1 VERGK
6 GDMSNMKEQKAI
18 QSSEVVSDETGRQY
32 HINLAPGE
40 LAEYVILVGDPGR
53 ADKASEFLDDIRV
66 AQRNREYVTYTG
78 FYKGMEVSVMST
90 GIGTDNVE
98 IAMIEIFQITK
109 NPAFIRVG
117 SCGGLKKEMDIGEL
131 VISTGAVRLENTSL
145 FFVNEGYP
153 AVADYEVVLALISAC
168 DKSNYPYHL
177 GLTASASGFYGAQGR
192 NIPGIP
198 LRFPNLQDDMTKMN
212 VANFEMESST
222 LFTLASLKG
231 LRASTVCAVYA
242 NRIQGTFIDP
252 ETKAAA
258 ERNCI
263 LAGLEGFKVLE
274 RMDAEKK
281 KRNIKYWFP

>member
-1 VERGK
+1 MEK
-6 GDMSNMKEQKAI
+6 IKAI
-18 QSSEVVSDETGRQY
+18 QGSEVVKDEAGRQY

-40 LAEYVILVGDPGR
+40 LAEYIILVGDPER
-53 ADKASEFLDDIRV
+53 AVKASELLENIRV
-66 AQRNREYVTYTG
+66 SQKNREYVTFTG
-78 FYKGMEVSVMST
+78 EYKGMEVSVMST

-98 IAMIEIFQITK
+98 IAMIEIFQITD

-117 SCGGLKKEMDIGEL
+117 SCGGLKEEMEVGDL

-145 FFVNEGYP
+145 FFVDEGYP

-168 DKSNYPYHL
+168 EAGNYTYHM

-198 LRFPNLQDDMTKMN
+198 LRYPTLQEDMAKMN

-222 LFTLASLKG
+222 LFTLATLKG

-242 NRIQGTFIDP
+242 NRPKGTFIDP
-252 ETKAAA
+252 VTKTRA
-258 ERNCI
+258 EKECI
-263 LAGLEGFKVLE
+263 IAGLEGFKELE
-274 RMDAEKK
+274 KMDDD
-281 KRNIKYWFP
+281 KRERGIRYWFPRK